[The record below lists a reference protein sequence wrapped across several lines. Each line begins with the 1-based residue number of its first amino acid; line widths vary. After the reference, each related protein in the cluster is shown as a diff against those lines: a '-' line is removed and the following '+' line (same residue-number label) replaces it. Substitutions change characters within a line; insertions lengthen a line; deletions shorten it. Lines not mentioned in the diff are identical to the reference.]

1 MIYKF
6 DKSNNKGVQVFKDQD
21 DLEESEFEDAMDE
34 AIAAYSPANVLTDQ
48 EKEIISRPDSVRFTI
63 DPNTQEMVY
72 TSSSEMQSNQNIFMS
87 VLVTITRVYSA
98 FYASSPE
105 NAEIYKE
112 GILDVVNNDDFWKQ
126 GVLTGEYIKKNNE
139 Q

>member
-6 DKSNNKGVQVFKDQD
+6 DKSSNKGIQMFKDQA

-34 AIAAYSPANVLTDQ
+34 VIAAYSSANVLTDQ

-63 DPNTQEMVY
+63 DPISQEMVY
-72 TSSSEMQSNQNIFMS
+72 TSSSDMQSNQNIYMS
-87 VLVTITRVYSA
+87 VLVTIIRVYSA
-98 FYASSPE
+98 FFASSPE
-105 NAEIYKE
+105 NAQTYKE
-112 GILDVVNNDDFWKQ
+112 GILDVVNNDDYWEQ
-126 GVLTGEYIKKNNE
+126 GALTGEYIKKKNE